1 MKLTLLAF
9 ATFSLSLIARADSG
23 TDFFEKKIRPALEKY
38 CYRCHSDQENKIKGG
53 LLVDSKH
60 ALLTGGDSGPAIVP
74 GDLEKSELW
83 SAINYEVSEM
93 PPKEPMPDSVIA
105 DFKKWILM
113 GAPDPRIKKSIQV
126 QTTVTAKDIE
136 KGRKFWAFQKPQ
148 YIKPFKPAD
157 PNWATTKID
166 AYIYQTLKI
175 ENLTPA
181 PEAPANELVRRL
193 YFDLIGLP
201 PSPGEISRFEKA
213 YKINAKNALTTT
225 VDNLLASSHFG
236 ERWGRHWLDIAR
248 YAESTGHGR
257 NMTYPQAWRYRD
269 YVIDA
274 LNQDKPY
281 DEFLQE
287 QIAGDLLKVKTD
299 EKWSENL
306 IATSFLAIGPKS
318 LLEDDNRKFQSDLID
333 EQIDVVTRGIMG
345 ISVSCARC
353 HDHKFDPIPQADY
366 YALAGIFQ
374 SSKVY
379 YGTTKNTQ
387 NRHPSSLI
395 RLPIKDSKPLHK
407 PITKSEMEALKKQLE
422 AANAEIREVRIK
434 RRDSKND
441 SSIDAKTLQRDK
453 ARAENK
459 INAIEEK
466 IHSVDASG
474 QPIAYC
480 MGMQPSKLTN
490 ANILERGEVSRPGQE
505 IPRGLVQ
512 VLSDKTIK
520 LDPKSNGRVE
530 LAKWVSSK
538 DNPLTARVMVNRIW
552 LKLMGQA
559 LVKSPDNFGS
569 TGKKPSNQPL
579 LDYLALS
586 FINKNWST
594 KQMIRSIVL
603 SRTYRSSS
611 QFNDDN
617 FQEDPEN
624 EFFWRIEPRRLEA
637 EVIRDAMLQVAGKIN
652 IQRPIASE
660 VAKIGQ
666 GTQGRATTL
675 QIDIA
680 NPHRSIY
687 LPFMRDIAPKM
698 LMTFDLPDG
707 MSPVSQREVNNTSA
721 QALFMLNNSFTID
734 MSDLLAKRL
743 VKVES
748 KVEKQIT
755 LAFQLCF
762 ARKASFNE
770 LLAAK
775 QLYQKFYSSSDL
787 KGKDSKTKATIALS
801 GICQSLFSTAEF
813 RYLN

>member
-1 MKLTLLAF
+1 
-9 ATFSLSLIARADSG
+9 
-23 TDFFEKKIRPALEKY
+23 
-38 CYRCHSDQENKIKGG
+38 
-53 LLVDSKH
+53 
-60 ALLTGGDSGPAIVP
+60 
-74 GDLEKSELW
+74 
-83 SAINYEVSEM
+83 
-93 PPKEPMPDSVIA
+93 
-105 DFKKWILM
+105 
-113 GAPDPRIKKSIQV
+113 
-126 QTTVTAKDIE
+126 
-136 KGRKFWAFQKPQ
+136 
-148 YIKPFKPAD
+148 
-157 PNWATTKID
+157 
-166 AYIYQTLKI
+166 
-175 ENLTPA
+175 
-181 PEAPANELVRRL
+181 
-193 YFDLIGLP
+193 
-201 PSPGEISRFEKA
+201 
-213 YKINAKNALTTT
+213 
-225 VDNLLASSHFG
+225 
-236 ERWGRHWLDIAR
+236 
-248 YAESTGHGR
+248 
-257 NMTYPQAWRYRD
+257 
-269 YVIDA
+269 
-274 LNQDKPY
+274 
-281 DEFLQE
+281 
-287 QIAGDLLKVKTD
+287 
-299 EKWSENL
+299 
-306 IATSFLAIGPKS
+306 
-318 LLEDDNRKFQSDLID
+318 
-333 EQIDVVTRGIMG
+333 
-345 ISVSCARC
+345 
-353 HDHKFDPIPQADY
+353 
-366 YALAGIFQ
+366 
-374 SSKVY
+374 
-379 YGTTKNTQ
+379 
-387 NRHPSSLI
+387 
-395 RLPIKDSKPLHK
+395 
-407 PITKSEMEALKKQLE
+407 
-422 AANAEIREVRIK
+422 
-434 RRDSKND
+434 
-441 SSIDAKTLQRDK
+441 
-453 ARAENK
+453 
-459 INAIEEK
+459 
-466 IHSVDASG
+466 
-474 QPIAYC
+474 

-559 LVKSPDNFGS
+559 LVRSPDNFGS
-569 TGKKPSNQPL
+569 TGKEPSNQPL